1 MQTGRRSFISL
12 TLAGLALPAAARA
25 QTATATP
32 AQTAAWETPRTI
44 GNTDAKATVEEWM
57 SLTCTHC
64 ADFAQHTFPDV
75 KKNLID
81 TGKVQWVF
89 KDFPLDQVAL
99 KAAMVAR
106 ALPPD
111 QYEPFIIALFSTQDR
126 WAFAHG
132 VNPAKA
138 LWDMAALAGMN
149 RATFDAAFND
159 TQLQN
164 WILQNQKMAE
174 DKYKIDATPTF
185 VINGKVYPGEMAY
198 SEFVKLLPGI
208 S

>member
-1 MQTGRRSFISL
+1 METGRRLFISL
-12 TLAGLALPAAARA
+12 SLAGLALPAAARA
-25 QTATATP
+25 QTATVTEAQNAT
-32 AQTAAWETPRTI
+32 WETPRAI
-44 GNTDAKATVEEWM
+44 GNRDAKITVEEWM

-64 ADFAQHTFPDV
+64 ADFAQHTFPEL

-81 TGKVQWVF
+81 TDKVRWVF
-89 KDFPLDQVAL
+89 NDFPLDQVAL

-106 ALPPD
+106 ALPPN
-111 QYEPFIIALFSTQDR
+111 QYEPFIIALFNTQDR
-126 WAFAHG
+126 WAFAQG
-132 VNPAKA
+132 VNPEKA

-149 RATFDAAFND
+149 HATFEAAFND
-159 TQLQN
+159 AALQN

-185 VINGKVYPGEMAY
+185 VINGKPYPGEMAY